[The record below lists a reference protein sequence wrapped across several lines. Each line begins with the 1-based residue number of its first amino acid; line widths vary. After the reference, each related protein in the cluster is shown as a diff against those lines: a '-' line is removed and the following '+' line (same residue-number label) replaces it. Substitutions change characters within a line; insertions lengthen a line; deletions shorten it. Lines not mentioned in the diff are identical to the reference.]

1 MATKGLD
8 GAVVEYELGGHDSKA
23 LIEIQRAVGDLLI
36 ATLEQI
42 GEAKLSYWEKE
53 QLAFGINAYL
63 ANVHAWAPSSFG
75 LRLALQAIDNAQI
88 PAKDRGND
96 PPENE
101 EVARITF
108 AELLAAARAGRG
120 RV

>member
-1 MATKGLD
+1 MANKGID
-8 GAVVEYELGGHDSKA
+8 GALLEYERGGHDSKA

-42 GEAKLSYWEKE
+42 GEAKIGYWEKE

-63 ANVHAWAPSSFG
+63 ANLHAWAPSSFG
-75 LRLALQAIDNAQI
+75 LRFALQAIDNTQI
-88 PAKDRGND
+88 PAKDRGNS
-96 PPENE
+96 PPENA

-108 AELLAAARAGRG
+108 ADLLAAARAGRG
-120 RV
+120 RA